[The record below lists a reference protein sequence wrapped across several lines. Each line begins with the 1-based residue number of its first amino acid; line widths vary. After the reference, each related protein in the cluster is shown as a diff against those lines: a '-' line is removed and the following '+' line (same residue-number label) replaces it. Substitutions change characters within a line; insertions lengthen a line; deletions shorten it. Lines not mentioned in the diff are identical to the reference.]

1 MEINVLTLHK
11 LVKATPRSVHV
22 IIKAST
28 KDKSMCFLSVYLLV
42 DAIIELGM
50 GSVAV
55 WSPETIG

>member
-1 MEINVLTLHK
+1 MTLHK